1 MGFRSTDR
9 INLNKPIRMLKFQL
23 ASAGFSFGSRASDF
37 AQDPPAVGPLSVHEE
52 FERRVVHGFESLR
65 MRELKT

>member
-23 ASAGFSFGSRASDF
+23 VGAGFSFGSGARDF
-37 AQDPPAVGPLSVHEE
+37 AQDPPTIRSLSVHEE
-52 FERRVVHGFESLR
+52 FERRVVHGFEILR
-65 MRELKT
+65 ITELKT